1 MRVRPFIVTVFA
13 LGALSLPALAEDV
26 KNYSYNTSAKTQSAD
41 EMEDIGEIAESGGAG
56 TEADGK
62 SMPPPPEAMKG
73 KFRFNVTARGEFT
86 TNAKLSGDHSSGD
99 FIGLPTVEGGY
110 NVALGKYF
118 TFDLATKVESGLYAE
133 NGDRGFAG
141 YSANATLDYRPRAG
155 LPRVYV
161 TAEPYRY
168 DSFDTGNRITQA
180 VGLSTGTDWGVSFN
194 AGRSV
199 AFVGYN
205 YGHYFADPSID
216 NRNSHRVVVGLAHQL
231 RQNLTGLL
239 FYAWQYNDYTDIERH
254 DSRNMVGLNF
264 VCSFTKNLFG
274 SFTTSFID
282 NESNFDRA
290 SYQSVTA
297 SVGLTLQF

>member
-1 MRVRPFIVTVFA
+1 MKVRPYLITSFA
-13 LGALSLPALAEDV
+13 IGALSLHAVAEDP
-26 KNYSYNTSAKTQSAD
+26 KNYSYSSAASTQSAD
-41 EMEDIGEIAESGGAG
+41 EKEDIGDISGGAETG
-56 TEADGK
+56 TEGDGK
-62 SMPPPPEAMKG
+62 SLSDPQGMKG
-73 KFRFNVTARGEFT
+73 KFRFNVTARGEYT
-86 TNAKLSGDHSSGD
+86 SNAKLSGNHTSSD

-118 TFDLATKVESGLYAE
+118 TFDLATKVESGIYSD
-133 NGDRGFAG
+133 NGDRGFVG
-141 YSANATLDYRPRAG
+141 YSANATLDYRPKVG

-168 DSFDTGNRITQA
+168 DGFDTGDRITQA
-180 VGLSTGTDWGVSFN
+180 VGLAAGTDWGISFN

-199 AFVGYN
+199 VFTGYN
-205 YGHYFADPSID
+205 YGHYFADPTID

-231 RQNLTGLL
+231 RQNLTGQL

-254 DSRNMVGLNF
+254 DSRNMVGVNF

-274 SFTTSFID
+274 SFTTSFVD
-282 NESNFDRA
+282 NDSNFDHA

-297 SVGLTLQF
+297 SLGLTLQF